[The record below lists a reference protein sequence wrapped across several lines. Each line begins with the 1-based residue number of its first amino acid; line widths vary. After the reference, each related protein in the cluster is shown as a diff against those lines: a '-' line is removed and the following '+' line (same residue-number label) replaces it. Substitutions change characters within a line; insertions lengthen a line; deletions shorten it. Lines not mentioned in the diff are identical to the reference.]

1 MVFTSQC
8 ALPTQC
14 FTFQSNVIQRI
25 FNEKD
30 IIKTQRKSD
39 PLPSG
44 WFLRERPHLTFTPVL
59 QVMVG
64 REPTLSKAREVT
76 FLSRLPSR
84 KKVKVKSLSHVRLFA
99 TPQTVAYKAPPS
111 MGFPRQE
118 YWSGLPFPSPENLPN
133 PGIKPRS
140 PTSQADALL
149 SEPPEKP
156 AFQDIHNTFN
166 DPSFLKLHT

>member
-8 ALPTQC
+8 VLPTQC
-14 FTFQSNVIQRI
+14 FTFQSKVTERNL
-25 FNEKD
+25 NGKD

-59 QVMVG
+59 QVLMG

-84 KKVKVKSLSHVRLFA
+84 KKGKALSRVRLFV
-99 TPQTVAYKAPPS
+99 TPQTESTRLLHPWD
-111 MGFPRQE
+111 FPGKSTGVGCHFLLQRIFLTQ
-118 YWSGLPFPSPENLPN
+118 GLN
-133 PGIKPRS
+133 PGHLHYR
-140 PTSQADALL
+140 QMLYRL
-149 SEPPEKP
+149 SHQGSLPSR
-156 AFQDIHNTFN
+156 TFII
-166 DPSFLKLHT
+166 PLMT

>member
-99 TPQTVAYKAPPS
+99 TPMDCSLPGSSVHGIFQARTLEWVAIS
-111 MGFPRQE
+111 FPRG
-118 YWSGLPFPSPENLPN
+118 SSP
-133 PGIKPRS
+133 PR
-140 PTSQADALL
+140 D
-149 SEPPEKP
+149 
-156 AFQDIHNTFN
+156 
-166 DPSFLKLHT
+166 